1 MFATRSA
8 AFPANSNGAG
18 TRSPRQR
25 SSSDVYRAP
34 CETQGLRPERG
45 RIMHHVHYFPNRM
58 DETVKLPGGYNKRWG
73 HLENKKVIPADLR
86 QDAVVAEEPHHN
98 RLAEHAFVGC
108 GGTPRKRGAVP
119 SASAAE
125 IQSPKAFRCRE
136 RRGPSHSPT
145 APRPVD
151 GARARPWRAP
161 GRRD

>member
-1 MFATRSA
+1 MFATRST

-98 RLAEHAFVGC
+98 RLAEHAFVDVAERLESEAQSHLLRRLKFN
-108 GGTPRKRGAVP
+108 PRKHSDAANFTDHLIARQCLVQSMAQELAHGERPV
-119 SASAAE
+119 AE
-125 IQSPKAFRCRE
+125 I
-136 RRGPSHSPT
+136 
-145 APRPVD
+145 
-151 GARARPWRAP
+151 
-161 GRRD
+161 